1 MVTVPTGTMQKGV
14 KKRDDMVDQVH
25 ICLFDFNSLLPYTE
39 DLIHILSPAAVNTSD
54 AVTCLLFLRG

>member
-1 MVTVPTGTMQKGV
+1 MTVPTGTMQKGV
-14 KKRDDMVDQVH
+14 KKRDDVVDQVH

>member
-1 MVTVPTGTMQKGV
+1 MTVPTGTMQKGV
-14 KKRDDMVDQVH
+14 KKRDDKVDQVH

-39 DLIHILSPAAVNTSD
+39 DLIHILSPAAVNSSD

>member
-1 MVTVPTGTMQKGV
+1 MTVPTGTMQKGV

-39 DLIHILSPAAVNTSD
+39 DLIHILSPAAV
-54 AVTCLLFLRG
+54 TCLLFLRG

>member
-1 MVTVPTGTMQKGV
+1 MMTVLTGTMQKGV

>member
-1 MVTVPTGTMQKGV
+1 MTVPTGTMQKGV

-39 DLIHILSPAAVNTSD
+39 DLIHILSPAAVNSSD

>member
-1 MVTVPTGTMQKGV
+1 MTVPTGTMQKGV

-39 DLIHILSPAAVNTSD
+39 DLIHILSPTAVNTSD

>member
-1 MVTVPTGTMQKGV
+1 MTVPTGTMQKGV

-39 DLIHILSPAAVNTSD
+39 DLIHILSPAIVNTSD
-54 AVTCLLFLRG
+54 AVTFLLFLRG